1 MVMVDRLSWAL
12 FFALAC
18 VAGALAAIMMV
29 TTFSDVVM
37 RYFFNRPIGGAFEVT
52 EISMGLIVFFALP
65 LMIRER
71 ENIVVTILYDRFPAP
86 LRRAATTITDLVC
99 AALCGFIA
107 WRMWLYG
114 ERLLRANEITLELRV
129 PKGAVAQS
137 MSVLLFVAGAA
148 FVICALRALTGAD
161 DGAVKPL
168 ENQEKI

>member
-1 MVMVDRLSWAL
+1 MVMIDRLSWAL

-37 RYFFNRPIGGAFEVT
+37 RYFFNRPIAGAFEVT

-86 LRRAATTITDLVC
+86 VRRAATTVTDLIC
-99 AALCGFIA
+99 AGLCGFIA

-114 ERLLRANEITLELRV
+114 ERLLRSNEITLELRV

-137 MSVLLFVAGAA
+137 MSVLLLVGGVA
-148 FVICALRALTGAD
+148 FLICALRAFAGSD
-161 DGAVKPL
+161 EGPVRPIG
-168 ENQEKI
+168 NQEKI